1 MRNKIV
7 HGCLE
12 IWNFYIYVQH
22 DISQVSASNTRREI
36 PHLHAPTYYSVSIC
50 FCCHCL
56 LTFSSTRSCLSQSS
70 LYHCNAQQSE
80 FRFMYQVTLAK
91 RLGQPNAQY
100 RNRQVVFPPMFMWV
114 LCCMQAINDALNGR
128 RMWIFNDKFHQAP
141 ALGHVFNALHTAI
154 CRTNNQT
161 TLNPAF
167 ITKRSR
173 CCFWRLSSS
182 QLYSIPQV
190 PTLTISGHCHIVQSF
205 LNPLYVWPI
214 FRTVLHS
221 QLPLQG
227 NPRKSSREKDQM

>member
-12 IWNFYIYVQH
+12 IWNFYTYVQH
-22 DISQVSASNTRREI
+22 DISRVSASNTRREI

-154 CRTNNQT
+154 CRTK
-161 TLNPAF
+161 
-167 ITKRSR
+167 TKLR
-173 CCFWRLSSS
+173 
-182 QLYSIPQV
+182 
-190 PTLTISGHCHIVQSF
+190 
-205 LNPLYVWPI
+205 
-214 FRTVLHS
+214 
-221 QLPLQG
+221 
-227 NPRKSSREKDQM
+227 